1 MTTHDPLL
9 INVNL
14 PLHELLKNA
23 SPNQL
28 NMLVD
33 IVTDKGKGRVS
44 LNNDVKELLM
54 RQKNDNTLHL
64 STQLLAREIC
74 NFGGNTLVNLVRTG
88 TIDYC
93 EVVKDVAKK
102 LGAKVPKS
110 TNLIEIEELVIRKAL
125 EKILQDKTSSTSLEQ
140 LCIQHGV
147 EFDHYILEKLKQQ
160 GDISALAYSI
170 LCYAGPYAIS
180 NVLTAAL
187 MSGSGIAQGAT
198 LAMMG
203 ATTTT
208 VARSTMLLNPVIA
221 VLSATWLT
229 YDLSGPAYRVTI
241 PAVICIAAIR
251 QEWCKSMTDYYCMEL
266 KKCLY

>member
-54 RQKNDNTLHL
+54 HQKNDNTLHL

-74 NFGGNTLVNLVRTG
+74 NFGGNTLVNLVRSG

-93 EVVKDVAKK
+93 EVVEDVAKK
-102 LGAKVPKS
+102 LGAKVPKN
-110 TNLIEIEELVIRKAL
+110 TNLIEVEELVIRKVL
-125 EKILQDKTSSTSLEQ
+125 EKILQDKTSALSLEQ
-140 LCIQHGV
+140 LFIQHGI
-147 EFDHYILEKLKQQ
+147 EFDHNILEKLKQQ
-160 GDISALAYSI
+160 GDITALASSI
-170 LCYAGPYAIS
+170 LRYAGPYAIS
-180 NVLTAAL
+180 SILNATLI
-187 MSGSGIAQGAT
+187 SGSAIALSANWA
-198 LAMMG
+198 AMG
-203 ATTTT
+203 VTT
-208 VARSTMLLNPVIA
+208 VARSSMLLNPVIA

-266 KKCLY
+266 KKCLS